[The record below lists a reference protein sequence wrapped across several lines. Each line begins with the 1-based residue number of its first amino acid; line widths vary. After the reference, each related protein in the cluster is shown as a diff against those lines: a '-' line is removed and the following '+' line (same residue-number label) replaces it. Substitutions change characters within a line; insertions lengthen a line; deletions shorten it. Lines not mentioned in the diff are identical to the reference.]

1 MIEPVRGV
9 IGNGPV
15 QKGIPFSPDRPAP
28 AGRLAGA
35 SGQPCASE
43 FCPQFGS
50 RGVVDFARLA
60 SVKQIAA
67 RDAVRCRAEGFDVIE
82 VHGEVHGEVRGG
94 CGKLVP
100 GKSRSAG

>member
-15 QKGIPFSPDRPAP
+15 QKGIPFSPERPAP

-35 SGQPCASE
+35 SGQSCASE
-43 FCPQFGS
+43 FGPQFGS

-67 RDAVRCRAEGFDVIE
+67 CDALRCRADV
-82 VHGEVHGEVRGG
+82 RA
-94 CGKLVP
+94 P
-100 GKSRSAG
+100 ARSIGAKPFFAMLSAL